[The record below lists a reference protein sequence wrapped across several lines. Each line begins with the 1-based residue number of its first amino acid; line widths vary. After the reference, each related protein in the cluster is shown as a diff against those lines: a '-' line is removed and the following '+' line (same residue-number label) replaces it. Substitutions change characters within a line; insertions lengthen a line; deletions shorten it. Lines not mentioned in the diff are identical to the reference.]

1 MINLPQER
9 LRIALL
15 RIARATEN
23 REPSGQTHE
32 SADDIIGTIDCD
44 DAIGFDPLP
53 LLGSLDRAGV
63 KAVVIGQVAGI
74 LHGSLELTG
83 DLDLLWLGNED
94 EVAGMVTAFAGVDA
108 SLSDDDGRSVTCG
121 PAAFGLPKVNFR
133 SVQVSGDCCT
143 PSLPWGTLDVRQF
156 MGRAESCEV
165 NGVRINY
172 VSKPDLITMRLAAGR
187 PKDLR
192 RAAELAD

>member
-1 MINLPQER
+1 MAPGEL
-9 LRIALL
+9 LLSSLKRIAEVT
-15 RIARATEN
+15 AN
-23 REPSGQTHE
+23 REPSGRTHE
-32 SADDIIGTIDCD
+32 NADDIIGTIDCD

-53 LLGSLDRAGV
+53 LLASLDRAGV

-74 LHGSLELTG
+74 LHGSLDLTG
-83 DLDLLWLGNED
+83 DLDLLWSGHDD
-94 EVAGMVTAFAGVDA
+94 EVAGMVMAFTDVDA

-121 PAAFGLPKVNFR
+121 PAAFGLAKVNFR
-133 SVQVSGDCCT
+133 STQASGDCCT

-156 MGRAESCEV
+156 MDRAEWCEV

-172 VSKPDLITMRLAAGR
+172 LSKSDLIAMRLAAGR